1 MAGFEAVIRPMPGRF
16 APKQRHAGPA
26 PFTSAWGQA
35 PAAPEPAT
43 EAPRFSLPSW
53 APEERAISSGLVL
66 LVALLIA
73 LMAGLGARGTIGVA
87 PTVHRSG
94 PPLSNS
100 ARVAPQPAS
109 DRSAPAAQSSP
120 TAAAVVVSDLA
131 SPAAVV
137 NLNPPTEP
145 PMATMAIDTPTPA
158 PPPADGSLLPTYR
171 IVTYYGHPHDEHMGI
186 IGEYSK
192 EEIAQRLQ
200 TEAANYEAAD
210 PSRPVITAFELIAT
224 VAQQDP
230 GPDGTY
236 ILDTDMDTLKEYAD
250 YARDHNMLV
259 FLDLQIGRGTVA
271 SEIEKVRPLL
281 ERPNVHLALDP
292 EFAIGPGE
300 RPGDNIGSLPAES
313 ITYAQQY
320 LAKLS
325 HDLGLPPKILIVH
338 EFREDMIGGKDQLAP
353 VPGVQLVIDAD
364 GFGEPELKTQ
374 VYNILVR
381 DQPVQFGGI
390 KLFYKQDHPL
400 MTAAEIL
407 ALKPPPDV
415 IIYQ

>member
-1 MAGFEAVIRPMPGRF
+1 
-16 APKQRHAGPA
+16 
-26 PFTSAWGQA
+26 
-35 PAAPEPAT
+35 
-43 EAPRFSLPSW
+43 
-53 APEERAISSGLVL
+53 
-66 LVALLIA
+66 
-73 LMAGLGARGTIGVA
+73 
-87 PTVHRSG
+87 
-94 PPLSNS
+94 
-100 ARVAPQPAS
+100 
-109 DRSAPAAQSSP
+109 
-120 TAAAVVVSDLA
+120 
-131 SPAAVV
+131 
-137 NLNPPTEP
+137 TEP
-145 PMATMAIDTPTPA
+145 PTVAMAIDTPTPA
-158 PPPADGSLLPTYR
+158 PPPTDGSLLPTYR

-210 PSRPVITAFELIAT
+210 PSRPVLTAFELIAT
-224 VAQQDP
+224 VAQRDP

-236 ILDTDMDTLKEYAD
+236 ILDTDIDTLKEYVD
-250 YARDHNMLV
+250 YATDHNMLV

-271 SEIEKVRPLL
+271 AEIEKVRPLL
-281 ERPNVHLALDP
+281 ELPNVHLAIDP
-292 EFAIGPGE
+292 EFAIAPGE
-300 RPGDNIGSLPAES
+300 IPGENIGSVPAES

-338 EFREDMIGGKDQLAP
+338 QFREDMIGGKDQLAP

-364 GFGEPELKTQ
+364 GYGEPELKTQ

>member
-1 MAGFEAVIRPMPGRF
+1 MPE
-16 APKQRHAGPA
+16 PE
-26 PFTSAWGQA
+26 
-35 PAAPEPAT
+35 PEPA
-43 EAPRFSLPSW
+43 RFALPSW
-53 APEERAISSGLVL
+53 APEERVISSALVL
-66 LVALLIA
+66 LVTLLIA
-73 LMAGLGARGTIGVA
+73 LMAGLGARGSAGVA
-87 PTVHRSG
+87 PQHAA
-94 PPLSNS
+94 PPPSD
-100 ARVAPQPAS
+100 AAMAAPPAPQAA
-109 DRSAPAAQSSP
+109 APALQTSP
-120 TAAAVVVSDLA
+120 ISDAPEDAGAA
-131 SPAAVV
+131 SPPPIVAASA
-137 NLNPPTEP
+137 PTEP
-145 PMATMAIDTPTPA
+145 PMVAMAIDTPTPE

-186 IGEYSK
+186 IGEFSK
-192 EEIAQRLQ
+192 DEIAQRLQ

-210 PSRPVITAFELIAT
+210 PSRPVLTAFELIAT
-224 VAQQDP
+224 VAQRDP

-236 ILDTDMDTLKEYAD
+236 ILDTDMDTLKEYVD
-250 YARDHNMLV
+250 YAADHNMLV

-271 SEIEKVRPLL
+271 AEIEKVRPLL
-281 ERPNVHLALDP
+281 ERPNVHLAIDP

-300 RPGDNIGSLPAES
+300 IPGENIGSVPAES

-338 EFREDMIGGKDQLAP
+338 QFREDMIGGKDQLAP

-364 GFGEPELKTQ
+364 GYGEPELKTQ

-407 ALKPPPDV
+407 ALKPAPDV

>member
-1 MAGFEAVIRPMPGRF
+1 MPGRF
-16 APKQRHAGPA
+16 APKPRRSGPA
-26 PFTSAWGQA
+26 PFSSAWIQA
-35 PAAPEPAT
+35 PALPEPEPT
-43 EAPRFSLPSW
+43 PRFAWPDW

-73 LMAGLGARGTIGVA
+73 LMAGLGAKGGAGDA
-87 PTVHRSG
+87 P
-94 PPLSNS
+94 
-100 ARVAPQPAS
+100 ARTQPAS
-109 DRSAPAAQSSP
+109 NPAMTAPRPTANPAAPALQSSP
-120 TAAAVVVSDLA
+120 TSDAPQVAAASPSVVDLI
-131 SPAAVV
+131 AA
-137 NLNPPTEP
+137 PPTEAP
-145 PMATMAIDTPTPA
+145 AAAMAIDTPTPA

-171 IVTYYGHPHDEHMGI
+171 IVTFYGHPHDEHMGI

-210 PSRPVITAFELIAT
+210 PSRPVLTAFELIAT
-224 VAQQDP
+224 VAQRDP

-236 ILDTDMDTLKEYAD
+236 ILDTDMDTLKEYVD
-250 YARDHNMLV
+250 YAADHNMLV

-271 SEIEKVRPLL
+271 AEIEKVRPLL
-281 ERPNVHLALDP
+281 ERPNVHLAIDP
-292 EFAIGPGE
+292 EFAIAPGE
-300 RPGDNIGSLPAES
+300 IPGEHIGSLPAES

-338 EFREDMIGGKDQLAP
+338 QFREDMIGGKDQLAP

-364 GFGEPELKTQ
+364 GYGEPELKTQ